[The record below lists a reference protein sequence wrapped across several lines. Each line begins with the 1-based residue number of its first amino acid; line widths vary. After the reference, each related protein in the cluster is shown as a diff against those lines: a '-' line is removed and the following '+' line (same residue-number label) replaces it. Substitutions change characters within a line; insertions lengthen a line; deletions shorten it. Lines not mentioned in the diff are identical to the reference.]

1 MTDTPRQLS
10 RVAGVPRLRLPIWKA
25 AAAQFFQG
33 KKDPSRDE
41 QRNNGKKTKVALL
54 RELVAT
60 DPKVKSW
67 LIQFAADLRA
77 RGAREIA
84 AEQGFV
90 MPETLG
96 FVPLFPGDRPD
107 LTVLARTVICMEK
120 PNAEELLQ
128 KIATLYPDGDPP
140 EVLERQLKELE
151 ALQAPKPAAVEGC
164 NTCGFSNGPATRTIE
179 IGGKAAHFCD
189 KHDGKRPFQ
198 FQPVAD
204 PGPAAY
210 INSGFGKDQNG
221 EAFDPDR
228 PQAGDTPYI
237 AGLKALRRAQQD
249 AAALVRPARA
259 TYGPTPEG
267 AIVVSVMSSPD
278 EK

>member
-1 MTDTPRQLS
+1 MTDKPRQLS
-10 RVAGVPRLRLPIWKA
+10 RVAGVPRLKLPIWKA

-41 QRNNGKKTKVALL
+41 QRNSGKKTKVALL
-54 RELVAT
+54 RELVAS
-60 DPKVKSW
+60 DAKVKSW

-77 RGAREIA
+77 RGAREMA

-120 PNAEELLQ
+120 PNAEELLG

-140 EVLERQLKELE
+140 EVLERQMQELA
-151 ALQAPKPAAVEGC
+151 ALNVPKPEPTHGC
-164 NTCGFSNGPATRTIE
+164 NTCGFNNGPATRKIE
-179 IGGKAAHFCD
+179 IDGKPVHFCAG
-189 KHDGKRPFQ
+189 HDGKRPGGYQ
-198 FQPVAD
+198 APPD
-204 PGPAAY
+204 PQSPAEY
-210 INSGFGKDQNG
+210 INSNFGKDPSEIQPG
-221 EAFDPDR
+221 DDPR
-228 PQAGDTPYI
+228 TVY
-237 AGLKALRRAQQD
+237 LKTLRRATLD
-249 AAALVRPARA
+249 AQAIPHTNRA
-259 TYGPTPEG
+259 NYGPTPEG
-267 AIVVSVMSSPD
+267 AVVVSVYGPPN